1 MSSKGRSLPLT
12 ELANL
17 YRKSVAQQEIELKN
31 FVKPMGPVKSYGP
44 SKKCAAE
51 ACGATGRLLEATEP
65 LRGTALRQYLGK
77 IAKGD
82 IAADF
87 NWPIVEALSQWVL
100 TENIRGLHRNFEPV
114 TLVGSG
120 RKDLVSGV
128 IVVRDGRGTM
138 LTLDPRRKN
147 FLTRNGVLVV
157 QSLVHHLLRM
167 QYPDLADLD
176 ISVLQFPE
184 TRHWL
189 DEDKDMRKRQV
200 LEHRMGDAEPIPFA
214 ELRAG
219 VAETLGIFD
228 VLRRREPAA
237 PKASGMDDMFEKI
250 A

>member
-17 YRKSVAQQEIELKN
+17 YRKPVAQQELELKN

-51 ACGATGRLLEATEP
+51 ACGATGGLLAATEP
-65 LRGTALRQYLGK
+65 LRGLALRQHLAR
-77 IAKGD
+77 IAKGPE
-82 IAADF
+82 ASDF
-87 NWPIVEALSQWVL
+87 NWPIVEALSEWVAR
-100 TENIRGLHRNFEPV
+100 EGIRALHREFEPV

-128 IVVRDGRGTM
+128 IVVREGRGTM

-147 FLTRNGVLVV
+147 FLTRNGILVV

-184 TRHWL
+184 TSKWL

-200 LEHRMGDAEPIPFA
+200 LEHRMGDIEPLPYA
-214 ELRAG
+214 DLQAG
-219 VAETLGIFD
+219 VAQTLGIFEA
-228 VLRRREPAA
+228 LRRREPAA
-237 PKASGMDDMFEKI
+237 REASDMEDLF
-250 A
+250 AQRA